1 MSWLSSSAQNAIYKF
16 ASLEF
21 DGLVHCW
28 KEQRLISPISFYC
41 ATFTLDTSS
50 DLYPPSDLL
59 LWNSSPTTSDRA
71 SFPNLDWTQ
80 ANTGV
85 GLIQCLGPKYQF
97 VCSIATIW
105 MLKFYAVQVLCRS
118 KSSKS
123 QTTWEPP
130 AFPSLLLQDF
140 RLTGMLSADPK
151 ARKFEAFSFR
161 TVCHFV
167 GNWFFFCQ
175 ENPVFHNWTLVYV
188 PYCDGTSF
196 SGDAVRSGVAES
208 VKGCVLAILVG
219 VFVGAALPLVIW
231 LRDTEGYQKCSL
243 QLMCGRQTP
252 FALGLPIANACRLS
266 QLSDKE
272 VAPVIPVYCV
282 QPYAP
287 HVLEPLVWIL
297 DHHCT

>member
-1 MSWLSSSAQNAIYKF
+1 MTFRCEILHQLHQTELHFRILIELRQILGLDLSSAWVQSINLFALSLQYGCWNSTQYRCHRCYAVRSSKQPESLLAFWPFCCRISGWRECWAQT
-16 ASLEF
+16 
-21 DGLVHCW
+21 
-28 KEQRLISPISFYC
+28 QRLGNSKHFLSDCLPI
-41 ATFTLDTSS
+41 
-50 DLYPPSDLL
+50 LL
-59 LWNSSPTTSDRA
+59 ET
-71 SFPNLDWTQ
+71 
-80 ANTGV
+80 
-85 GLIQCLGPKYQF
+85 
-97 VCSIATIW
+97 
-105 MLKFYAVQVLCRS
+105 
-118 KSSKS
+118 
-123 QTTWEPP
+123 
-130 AFPSLLLQDF
+130 AFL
-140 RLTGMLSADPK
+140 
-151 ARKFEAFSFR
+151 
-161 TVCHFV
+161 
-167 GNWFFFCQ
+167 Q

-231 LRDTEGYQKCSL
+231 LRDTGGYQKCSL

-252 FALGLPIANACRLS
+252 FALGLPIVNACRLS

-297 DHHCT
+297 DQHCT

>member
-1 MSWLSSSAQNAIYKF
+1 
-16 ASLEF
+16 
-21 DGLVHCW
+21 
-28 KEQRLISPISFYC
+28 
-41 ATFTLDTSS
+41 
-50 DLYPPSDLL
+50 
-59 LWNSSPTTSDRA
+59 
-71 SFPNLDWTQ
+71 
-80 ANTGV
+80 
-85 GLIQCLGPKYQF
+85 
-97 VCSIATIW
+97 

-118 KSSKS
+118 KF
-123 QTTWEPP
+123 QTTWEPFGLL
-130 AFPSLLLQDF
+130 AFLLQDF

-151 ARKFEAFSFR
+151 ARKFEAFSFGLFA
-161 TVCHFV
+161 HFV
-167 GNWFFFCQ
+167 GNGSLWQ

-231 LRDTEGYQKCSL
+231 LRDTGGYQKCSL
-243 QLMCGRQTP
+243 QLLCGRQTP
-252 FALGLPIANACRLS
+252 FALGLPIVNACRLS

-297 DHHCT
+297 DQHCT